1 MNRKEIAEIRRLF
14 SPEYCP
20 ITRIAGCYVD
30 ADRGKHIL
38 PSRPFLTLPEEEMFK
53 YFAILKKLFSGKIG
67 KTIHNISFEETEA
80 SQTCREF
87 LLSNIVRERLKS
99 SEEIEWFYD
108 SIIESYETSDSYCI
122 LMIHGAYD
130 IPRGTKDGIA
140 LEDASEDVYEFV
152 LCAICPAKL
161 AKPGLSFD
169 LEDNEI
175 RERIRDWLIEAPAAG
190 FLYPAF
196 NDRNQDTE
204 SVMYYT
210 KRQSDRDDKF
220 IRNVLQCEI
229 GKSAS
234 EQKEEFAEIVQET
247 LAENCTFENV
257 KGIYQELDE
266 ILEEQKCT
274 LEDNMLEPDFIQ
286 KKLNENGAKAYAK
299 EIEARLGAGVFAS
312 NIADGKKIEI
322 KTDIATIQVQPEA
335 IDSVKIRTVDGKQ
348 YLIIPALDM
357 AVNGIKLTK
366 VEQ

>member
-14 SPEYCP
+14 SPDYCP

-30 ADRGKHIL
+30 AYKGKHIL

-53 YFAILKKLFSGKIG
+53 YFAILKKLFSGRIG
-67 KTIHNISFEETEA
+67 KTIHNISFEGTEA
-80 SQTCREF
+80 SQACIEF
-87 LLSNIVRERLKS
+87 LLSNLVRERLKR

-108 SIIESYETSDSYCI
+108 SIVASYETSDSYCI
-122 LMIHGAYD
+122 LMVHGAYD
-130 IPRGTKDGIA
+130 IPRSTKDGIA

-175 RERIRDWLIEAPAAG
+175 KECIREWLIEAPAAG

-204 SVMYYT
+204 GVMYYT

-220 IRNVLQCEI
+220 IKNMLKCRI

-234 EQKEEFAEIVQET
+234 EQEKEFAEIVRGS

-257 KGIYQELDE
+257 KGIWQEFDE

-274 LEDNMLEPDFIQ
+274 MEDNMLKPDFIQ
-286 KKLNENGAKAYAK
+286 KILNENGAKADAE

-312 NIADGKKIEI
+312 NIAGGKRIEI
-322 KTDIATIQVQPEA
+322 ETDIANISARPNM
-335 IDSVKIRTVDGKQ
+335 IDHIELRIVDGEK
-348 YLIIPALDM
+348 YFLIPA
-357 AVNGIKLTK
+357 AGAKVNGIELT
-366 VEQ
+366 ETEP